1 MDTPDSYSSAA
12 YSSDDSR
19 PQRPPRRR
27 SRSSDDEEKTKL
39 SDIGQTPEVKEFY
52 RKSRRDLWED
62 WAPEYV
68 GLAGSAAASAKFA
81 LIARREVNVE
91 ATDGNVL
98 ALHSIIV
105 NSPHIKRA
113 LGDVFSGYPGISTTL
128 KKLEFK
134 APFQPFFHRW
144 RALQKCVEDGEE
156 DGAADELTRQ
166 HVRLLCDMLAPEIKP
181 QIERAR
187 DLRRNEVVSF
197 DYLWT
202 LFEPDSEAYAR
213 VDDQDRLFLVKNARY
228 EPRSDGSV
236 VFTLKCQ
243 FVDTDGVR
251 FGLASKVFEVHMFD
265 DLLPIQE
272 LSIFP
277 SNLHPGIKKIRE
289 QLEARGKLFESYK
302 GFHYKGYSGMFEFG
316 HGDFKGVE
324 RRQIEH
330 GRIIIDG
337 ESYCRYEYQA
347 APRLKKLRDLKAE
360 KEKLGALKGLMKG
373 RRGSYGLPY
382 SPPRRGRMR
391 YVESATAGLANEVDK
406 ELTANQRELAS
417 PMVRGFDLTSKKWG
431 LFFIESVTEVEW
443 NEGAF
448 DQLVLPHD
456 YKTIVRAFVEAQMS
470 SASGFDDII
479 RGKGQGIIMLLSGEP
494 GVGKTLTAESMAEAM
509 KKPLYAMSAGE
520 LGITADDVEDSLR
533 RVLEMCAKWQAVLL
547 LDECDIFL
555 EKRRASDLQRNQI
568 VSVFLRLLEYYKG
581 VMLLTTNRVEAFDPA
596 FESRIHLTINY
607 PALDFD
613 PRLHVWKVFIDRR
626 KVDESGALEPRQFR
640 LEEEDF
646 KALAKLELNGREIK
660 NVVKTASLLAV
671 RDGAPLGM
679 EHVRAVLRV
688 RRGKPAA
695 MGSVD
700 TGLVDEV

>member
-39 SDIGQTPEVKEFY
+39 TDIGQTPEVKEFY
-52 RKSRRDLWED
+52 RKSRRDLWEE
-62 WAPEYV
+62 WAPEYI

-98 ALHSIIV
+98 ALHSVIV

-113 LGDVFSGYPGISTTL
+113 LGDVFQGYPGVSTTL
-128 KKLEFK
+128 KKVEFK

-144 RALQKCVEDGEE
+144 RALQKCVEDG
-156 DGAADELTRQ
+156 ADELARQ
-166 HVRLLCDMLAPEIKP
+166 HVKLLYDVLAPEIKP

-187 DLRRNEVVSF
+187 DLRKNEVVSF

-202 LFEPDSEAYAR
+202 LFEPDTEAYAR
-213 VDDQDRLFLVKNARY
+213 VDDQDRLFLIKNARY

-265 DLLPIQE
+265 DLLPIRE
-272 LSIFP
+272 LAIYP
-277 SNLHPGIKKIRE
+277 SNLHLGMKKIRE
-289 QLEARGKLFESYK
+289 KLEARGKLFESYK
-302 GFHYKGYSGMFEFG
+302 GFHYKGYSGTFEFG
-316 HGDFKGVE
+316 HGDFKAK
-324 RRQIEH
+324 IEH

-347 APRLKKLRDLKAE
+347 APRLKKLRNPKAE

-373 RRGSYGLPY
+373 RRGS
-382 SPPRRGRMR
+382 
-391 YVESATAGLANEVDK
+391 LANEADK

-417 PMVRGFDLTSKKWG
+417 PMVWGFDLTSKKWG
-431 LFFIESVTEVEW
+431 LFFIDSVTEVEW

-533 RVLEMCAKWQAVLL
+533 RVLEMCTKWQAVLL

-613 PRLHVWKVFIDRR
+613 SRLHVWKVFIDRR
-626 KVDESGALEPRQFR
+626 KLDATGALEPRQFR

-679 EHVRAVLRV
+679 KHVRAVLRV

-695 MGSVD
+695 MGIVD
-700 TGLVDEV
+700 TDLVDEI

>member
-39 SDIGQTPEVKEFY
+39 TDIGQTPEVKEFY

-98 ALHSIIV
+98 ALHSVIV

-128 KKLEFK
+128 KKVEFK

-144 RALQKCVEDGEE
+144 RALQKCVEDE
-156 DGAADELTRQ
+156 DGVDELARQ
-166 HVRLLCDMLAPEIKP
+166 HVKLLYDVLAPEIKP

-187 DLRRNEVVSF
+187 DLRKNEVVSF

-202 LFEPDSEAYAR
+202 LFEPDTEAYAR
-213 VDDQDRLFLVKNARY
+213 VDDQDRLFLVKSARY
-228 EPRSDGSV
+228 EPRSGGGIA
-236 VFTLKCQ
+236 FALK
-243 FVDTDGVR
+243 
-251 FGLASKVFEVHMFD
+251 SK
-265 DLLPIQE
+265 
-272 LSIFP
+272 
-277 SNLHPGIKKIRE
+277 
-289 QLEARGKLFESYK
+289 
-302 GFHYKGYSGMFEFG
+302 
-316 HGDFKGVE
+316 
-324 RRQIEH
+324 IEH

-347 APRLKKLRDLKAE
+347 APRLKKLRDPTAE
-360 KEKLGALKGLMKG
+360 KEKLGALKGRMKG
-373 RRGSYGLPY
+373 RRGSFGLPY

-391 YVESATAGLANEVDK
+391 YVESATAGLANEADK

-431 LFFIESVTEVEW
+431 LFFINSVTEVEW

-533 RVLEMCAKWQAVLL
+533 RVLEMCTKWQAVLL

-613 PRLHVWKVFIDRR
+613 SRLHVWKVFIDRR
-626 KVDESGALEPRQFR
+626 KADESGALEPRQFR

-646 KALAKLELNGREIK
+646 KSLAKLELNGREIK

-679 EHVRAVLRV
+679 EH
-688 RRGKPAA
+688 
-695 MGSVD
+695 
-700 TGLVDEV
+700 T

>member
-39 SDIGQTPEVKEFY
+39 TDIGQTPEVKEFY

-98 ALHSIIV
+98 ALHSVIV

-113 LGDVFSGYPGISTTL
+113 LGDVFQGYPGVSTTL
-128 KKLEFK
+128 KKVEFK

-144 RALQKCVEDGEE
+144 RALQKCVEDEE
-156 DGAADELTRQ
+156 EVDELARQ
-166 HVRLLCDMLAPEIKP
+166 HVKLLYDVLAPEIKP

-187 DLRRNEVVSF
+187 DLRKNEVVSF

-202 LFEPDSEAYAR
+202 LFEPDTEAYAR

-236 VFTLKCQ
+236 VFTLK
-243 FVDTDGVR
+243 
-251 FGLASKVFEVHMFD
+251 
-265 DLLPIQE
+265 
-272 LSIFP
+272 
-277 SNLHPGIKKIRE
+277 
-289 QLEARGKLFESYK
+289 
-302 GFHYKGYSGMFEFG
+302 
-316 HGDFKGVE
+316 
-324 RRQIEH
+324 
-330 GRIIIDG
+330 
-337 ESYCRYEYQA
+337 
-347 APRLKKLRDLKAE
+347 
-360 KEKLGALKGLMKG
+360 
-373 RRGSYGLPY
+373 
-382 SPPRRGRMR
+382 
-391 YVESATAGLANEVDK
+391 
-406 ELTANQRELAS
+406 
-417 PMVRGFDLTSKKWG
+417 W
-431 LFFIESVTEVEW
+431 LFFIDSVTEVEW

-533 RVLEMCAKWQAVLL
+533 RVLEMCTKWQAVLL

-581 VMLLTTNRVEAFDPA
+581 VMLLTTNRVESFDPA

-613 PRLHVWKVFIDRR
+613 SRLHVWKVFIDRR
-626 KVDESGALEPRQFR
+626 KADGSGALEPRQFR

-700 TGLVDEV
+700 TGLVDEI

>member
-39 SDIGQTPEVKEFY
+39 TDIGQTPEVKEFY

-98 ALHSIIV
+98 ALHSVIV

-113 LGDVFSGYPGISTTL
+113 LGDVFQGYPGVSTTL
-128 KKLEFK
+128 KKVEFK

-144 RALQKCVEDGEE
+144 RVLQKCVEDEE
-156 DGAADELTRQ
+156 EVDVLARQ
-166 HVRLLCDMLAPEIKP
+166 HVKLLYDVLAPEIKP

-187 DLRRNEVVSF
+187 DLRKNEVVSF

-202 LFEPDSEAYAR
+202 LFEPDTEAYAR
-213 VDDQDRLFLVKNARY
+213 VDDQDRLFLIKSARY
-228 EPRSDGSV
+228 EPRSGGSV
-236 VFTLKCQ
+236 VFALKCQ
-243 FVDTDGVR
+243 FVDTDGLR

-265 DLLPIQE
+265 DLLPIRE
-272 LSIFP
+272 LAIYP
-277 SNLHPGIKKIRE
+277 SNLHPGMKKIRE
-289 QLEARGKLFESYK
+289 KLEARGKLFESYK

-347 APRLKKLRDLKAE
+347 APRLKKLRDPAAE
-360 KEKLGALKGLMKG
+360 KEKLSALKGRMKG
-373 RRGSYGLPY
+373 RRGSFGLPY

-391 YVESATAGLANEVDK
+391 YVESATAGLANEADK
-406 ELTANQRELAS
+406 DLTANQRELAS

-431 LFFIESVTEVEW
+431 LFFIDSVTEVEW

-533 RVLEMCAKWQAVLL
+533 RVLEMCTKWQAVLL

-581 VMLLTTNRVEAFDPA
+581 VMLLTTNRVESFDPA

-613 PRLHVWKVFIDRR
+613 SRLHVWKVFIDRR
-626 KVDESGALEPRQFR
+626 KLDATGALEPRQFS

-671 RDGAPLGM
+671 RNGAPLGI

-700 TGLVDEV
+700 TDLVDEI

>member
-27 SRSSDDEEKTKL
+27 SRSSDDEEKTRL

-98 ALHSIIV
+98 ALHSVIV

-113 LGDVFSGYPGISTTL
+113 LGDVFQGYPGVSTTL
-128 KKLEFK
+128 KKVEFK

-144 RALQKCVEDGEE
+144 RALQKCVEDAEG
-156 DGAADELTRQ
+156 ADELARQ
-166 HVRLLCDMLAPEIKP
+166 HVKLLYDVLAPEIKP

-187 DLRRNEVVSF
+187 DLRKNEVVSF

-202 LFEPDSEAYAR
+202 LFEPDTEAYAR
-213 VDDQDRLFLVKNARY
+213 VDDQDRLFLIKNARY

-243 FVDTDGVR
+243 FVDTDGIR

-265 DLLPIQE
+265 DLLPIRE
-272 LSIFP
+272 LAIYP
-277 SNLHPGIKKIRE
+277 SNLHPGMKKIRE
-289 QLEARGKLFESYK
+289 KLEARGKLFESYK

-347 APRLKKLRDLKAE
+347 APRLKKLRDPTAE
-360 KEKLGALKGLMKG
+360 KEK
-373 RRGSYGLPY
+373 
-382 SPPRRGRMR
+382 MR
-391 YVESATAGLANEVDK
+391 YVESATAGLANEADK

-431 LFFIESVTEVEW
+431 LFFIDSVTEVEW

-533 RVLEMCAKWQAVLL
+533 RVLEMCTKWQAVLL

-613 PRLHVWKVFIDRR
+613 SRLHVWKVFINRR
-626 KVDESGALEPRQFR
+626 KVDESGALEPRQSR
-640 LEEEDF
+640 LEDEDF

-671 RDGAPLGM
+671 RNGAPLGI

-700 TGLVDEV
+700 TDLVDDI

>member
-39 SDIGQTPEVKEFY
+39 TDIGQTPEVKEFY

-62 WAPEYV
+62 WAPEYI

-98 ALHSIIV
+98 ALHSVIV

-113 LGDVFSGYPGISTTL
+113 LGDVFQGYPGVSTTL
-128 KKLEFK
+128 KKVEFK

-144 RALQKCVEDGEE
+144 RALQKCVEDEE
-156 DGAADELTRQ
+156 EVDELARQ
-166 HVRLLCDMLAPEIKP
+166 HVKLLYDVLAPEIKP

-187 DLRRNEVVSF
+187 DLRKNEVVSF

-202 LFEPDSEAYAR
+202 LFEPDTEAYAR

-243 FVDTDGVR
+243 FVDTDGIR

-265 DLLPIQE
+265 DLLPIRE
-272 LSIFP
+272 LAIYP
-277 SNLHPGIKKIRE
+277 SNLHPGMKKIRE
-289 QLEARGKLFESYK
+289 KLEARGKLFESYK

-347 APRLKKLRDLKAE
+347 APRLKKLRDPKAE
-360 KEKLGALKGLMKG
+360 KEKLSALKGRMKG

-391 YVESATAGLANEVDK
+391 YVESATAGLANEADK

-431 LFFIESVTEVEW
+431 LFFIDSVTEVEW

-533 RVLEMCAKWQAVLL
+533 RVLEMCTKWQAVLL

-613 PRLHVWKVFIDRR
+613 SRLHVWKVFIDRR
-626 KVDESGALEPRQFR
+626 KADESGALEPRQFR

-660 NVVKTASLLAV
+660 NVVKTASLLAL

-695 MGSVD
+695 VGSID
-700 TGLVDEV
+700 TGLEDEI

>member
-39 SDIGQTPEVKEFY
+39 TDIGQTPEVKEFY

-62 WAPEYV
+62 WAPEYI

-98 ALHSIIV
+98 ALHSVIV

-113 LGDVFSGYPGISTTL
+113 LGDVFQGYPGVSTTL
-128 KKLEFK
+128 KKVEFK
-134 APFQPFFHRW
+134 APFQPVFHRW
-144 RALQKCVEDGEE
+144 RALQKCVEDEE
-156 DGAADELTRQ
+156 GVDELTRQ
-166 HVRLLCDMLAPEIKP
+166 HVKLLHDVLAPEIKP

-187 DLRRNEVVSF
+187 DLRKNEVVSF

-202 LFEPDSEAYAR
+202 LFEPDTEAYAR

-243 FVDTDGVR
+243 FVDTDGIR

-265 DLLPIQE
+265 DLLPIRE
-272 LSIFP
+272 LAIYP
-277 SNLHPGIKKIRE
+277 SDLHPGMKKIRE

-316 HGDFKGVE
+316 HGDFKGME
-324 RRQIEH
+324 KRQIEH

-347 APRLKKLRDLKAE
+347 APRLKKLRDPKAE
-360 KEKLGALKGLMKG
+360 KEKLGALKGRMKG
-373 RRGSYGLPY
+373 RRGSYSLPY

-391 YVESATAGLANEVDK
+391 YVESATAGLANEADK

-431 LFFIESVTEVEW
+431 LFFIDSVTEVEW

-479 RGKGQGIIMLLSGEP
+479 RGKGELPCIERNFGEP

-533 RVLEMCAKWQAVLL
+533 RVLEMCTKWQAVLL

-613 PRLHVWKVFIDRR
+613 SRLHVWKVFIDRR
-626 KVDESGALEPRQFR
+626 KLDATGALEPRQFR

-700 TGLVDEV
+700 TGLGDEI

>member
-39 SDIGQTPEVKEFY
+39 TDIGQTPEVKEFY

-98 ALHSIIV
+98 ALHSVIV

-113 LGDVFSGYPGISTTL
+113 LGDVFSGYPGVSTTL
-128 KKLEFK
+128 KKVEFK

-144 RALQKCVEDGEE
+144 RALQKCVEDEE
-156 DGAADELTRQ
+156 EVDELARQ
-166 HVRLLCDMLAPEIKP
+166 HVKLLYDVLAPEIKP

-187 DLRRNEVVSF
+187 DLRKNEVVSF

-202 LFEPDSEAYAR
+202 LFEPDTEAYAR
-213 VDDQDRLFLVKNARY
+213 VDDQDRLFLVKSARY
-228 EPRSDGSV
+228 EPRSGGSV
-236 VFTLKCQ
+236 VFALKCQ
-243 FVDTDGVR
+243 FVDTDGLR

-265 DLLPIQE
+265 DLLPIRE
-272 LSIFP
+272 LAIYP
-277 SNLHPGIKKIRE
+277 SNLHPGMKKIRE
-289 QLEARGKLFESYK
+289 QLEARGKLFEGYK

-347 APRLKKLRDLKAE
+347 APRLKKLRDPKAE
-360 KEKLGALKGLMKG
+360 KEQLGAFKGRMKG

-391 YVESATAGLANEVDK
+391 YVESATAGLANDADK

-431 LFFIESVTEVEW
+431 LFFIDSVTEVEW

-456 YKTIVRAFVEAQMS
+456 YKTIVRAFVEAQIS

-479 RGKGQGIIMLLSGEP
+479 RGK
-494 GVGKTLTAESMAEAM
+494 VAEAM

-533 RVLEMCAKWQAVLL
+533 RVLEMCTKWQAVLL

-581 VMLLTTNRVEAFDPA
+581 VMLLTTNRVESFDPA

-613 PRLHVWKVFIDRR
+613 SRLHVWKVFIDRR
-626 KVDESGALEPRQFR
+626 KADGSGALEPRQFR

-679 EHVRAVLRV
+679 EH
-688 RRGKPAA
+688 
-695 MGSVD
+695 
-700 TGLVDEV
+700 

>member
-12 YSSDDSR
+12 YSSDESR

-98 ALHSIIV
+98 ALHSVIV

-113 LGDVFSGYPGISTTL
+113 LGDVFSGYPGVSTTL
-128 KKLEFK
+128 KKVEFK

-144 RALQKCVEDGEE
+144 RALQKCVEDG
-156 DGAADELTRQ
+156 ADELARQ
-166 HVRLLCDMLAPEIKP
+166 HVKLLYDVLAPEIKP

-187 DLRRNEVVSF
+187 DLRKNEVVSF

-202 LFEPDSEAYAR
+202 LFEPDTEAYAR
-213 VDDQDRLFLVKNARY
+213 VDDQDRLFLIKSARY
-228 EPRSDGSV
+228 EPRSGGSV
-236 VFTLKCQ
+236 VFALKC
-243 FVDTDGVR
+243 
-251 FGLASKVFEVHMFD
+251 
-265 DLLPIQE
+265 
-272 LSIFP
+272 
-277 SNLHPGIKKIRE
+277 
-289 QLEARGKLFESYK
+289 
-302 GFHYKGYSGMFEFG
+302 
-316 HGDFKGVE
+316 VE

-347 APRLKKLRDLKAE
+347 APHLKKLRDPTAE
-360 KEKLGALKGLMKG
+360 EEKLGALKGRMKG
-373 RRGSYGLPY
+373 RRGSFGLPY

-391 YVESATAGLANEVDK
+391 YVESATAGLANEADK

-431 LFFIESVTEVEW
+431 LFFIDSVTEVEW

-533 RVLEMCAKWQAVLL
+533 RVLEMCTKWQAVLL

-613 PRLHVWKVFIDRR
+613 SRLHVWKVFIDCR
-626 KVDESGALEPRQFR
+626 KLDATGALEPRQFR

-671 RDGAPLGM
+671 RDGAPLGI

-695 MGSVD
+695 VGSID
-700 TGLVDEV
+700 TGLGDEI

>member
-27 SRSSDDEEKTKL
+27 SRSSDDEEKTRL

-98 ALHSIIV
+98 ALHSVIV

-113 LGDVFSGYPGISTTL
+113 LGDVFQGYPGVSTTL
-128 KKLEFK
+128 KKVEFK

-144 RALQKCVEDGEE
+144 RALQKCVEDAEG
-156 DGAADELTRQ
+156 ADELAKQ
-166 HVRLLCDMLAPEIKP
+166 HVKLLYDVLAPEIKP

-187 DLRRNEVVSF
+187 DLRKNEVVSF

-202 LFEPDSEAYAR
+202 LFEPDTEAYAR
-213 VDDQDRLFLVKNARY
+213 VDDQDRLFLIKNARY

-243 FVDTDGVR
+243 FVDTDGIR

-265 DLLPIQE
+265 DLLPIRE
-272 LSIFP
+272 LAIYP
-277 SNLHPGIKKIRE
+277 SNLHPGMKKIRE
-289 QLEARGKLFESYK
+289 KLEARGKLFESYK

-347 APRLKKLRDLKAE
+347 APRLKKLRDPTAE
-360 KEKLGALKGLMKG
+360 KEK
-373 RRGSYGLPY
+373 
-382 SPPRRGRMR
+382 MR
-391 YVESATAGLANEVDK
+391 YVESATAGLANEADK

-431 LFFIESVTEVEW
+431 LFFIDSVTEVEW

-533 RVLEMCAKWQAVLL
+533 RVLEMCTKWQAVLL

-613 PRLHVWKVFIDRR
+613 SRLHVWKVFIDRR

-646 KALAKLELNGREIK
+646 KTLAKLELNGREIK

-671 RDGAPLGM
+671 SNGAPLGI

-695 MGSVD
+695 VGSIE
-700 TGLVDEV
+700 TGLGDEI